1 MFKSTTV
8 LWHSAL
14 SNKFKMSLLGST
26 VLGLLLTTGCAST
39 STTSTVHKTHTATNS
54 QANNANSG
62 LLDANSLD
70 SLEDL
75 LSATDMRAVEGDR
88 LLILKHGDVWKR
100 MTVGFKMDETKWD
113 PRIEAQRNWFIS
125 RQPYLDR
132 LSARASRYLYH
143 TVKEAERR
151 GMPTE
156 LALLPVIESSYDP
169 SATSSASAAGLWQF
183 IPSTGKIYGLQ
194 QTGSYDAR
202 RDVVESTR
210 AAYEFLG
217 SLYNQF
223 GSWELALAAYN
234 AGPGRVQQAINRNA
248 AAGLPTDYWSLK
260 LPPETMNYVPRF
272 LAVAQIVKDQ
282 KAYGITLPPIA
293 NRPHFREVQVQPGV
307 SLVQIAELTGVSR
320 SELSTL
326 NPGYRGDFIDA
337 ASPGR
342 VLIPSDVSLSVDQR
356 VSALKGNG
364 SASLWVNTSPAPVVI
379 KPTPNAITPVVITPQ
394 KRVTPKDAND
404 LAAFANNAD
413 VPSAPRIPIAV
424 TTASDLK
431 KPISVEPPISV
442 KERDRIVAEIKADDA
457 KETVSSV
464 VQPVANN
471 AEQQQVISE
480 LKAIAPA
487 GTEVVDPYDGKI
499 KLTAIQTSQSI
510 ADSQGKEVTK
520 SFASDDSKDK
530 RNIENNQPKGT
541 RSTYTVA
548 AGDTLATIAAK
559 NGVSWRDIAKW
570 NQIDP
575 NASLY
580 VGNILYLYDAKP
592 QPQTTNVTKPEVY
605 TVKANDSLTAL
616 ASQYGI
622 SIKDLADW
630 NDLQPNSNLMV
641 GQKLYLREPKE
652 SSVSTKSTKNK
663 PKTVVYSVRKGESLR
678 IIAERYDLSV
688 QALADLTPSLTASSG
703 LMVGQKINV
712 PQGDSDTDQNDRS
725 RDISRLKTELYK
737 VQRKETFADIAD
749 KFDLSVAD
757 LAKINQVKA
766 NHMVKVGQVI
776 KVPKVEQP
784 QEYIVQRGDTLASIA
799 AHFKFQPNYLARM
812 NGLSSKSTVRVGQK
826 LTLVEKEEPTEVS
839 KPAAKSEA
847 SAKKVTSTRATE
859 SYTVKAGD
867 SFNSIA
873 KRYDLTIKEL
883 AEMNAISVKSMLK
896 PGQEIDVPKKTIS
909 YKVKSGDNWIKLA
922 AKYDLEPKDLADMND
937 TSTSKALRIGAVI
950 QVPNK

>member
-8 LWHSAL
+8 LWHSSV

-26 VLGLLLTTGCAST
+26 ILGLLLSTGCAST
-39 STTSTVHKTHTATNS
+39 ATTSTAHKVHTAQKAS
-54 QANNANSG
+54 ANNVDANF
-62 LLDANSLD
+62 LDASALD

-169 SATSSASAAGLWQF
+169 SATSSAAAAGLWQF

-217 SLYNQF
+217 TLYNQF

-260 LPPETMNYVPRF
+260 LPQETMNYVPRF
-272 LAVAQIVKDQ
+272 LAVAQIVKNP
-282 KAYGITLPPIA
+282 KVYGINLPPIA
-293 NRPHFREVQVQPGV
+293 NRPHFREIQVQPGV
-307 SLVQIAELTGVSR
+307 SLLQIAELTGLSR
-320 SELSTL
+320 TELSTL

-342 VLIPSDVSLSVDQR
+342 ILIPSDVSLSVDQK
-356 VSALKGNG
+356 VSTLKGNG
-364 SASLWVNTSPAPVVI
+364 ASSLWVNTSPTPVVL
-379 KPTPNAITPVVITPQ
+379 KPTPNTLTPVVITTQ
-394 KRVTPKDAND
+394 KRSTPKDAND
-404 LAAFANNAD
+404 LATFANNAD
-413 VPSAPRIPIAV
+413 VPSAPRIPVAV

-431 KPISVEPPISV
+431 KPVNVEPPISV
-442 KERDRIVAEIKADDA
+442 KERDRILAQIKADDA
-457 KETVSSV
+457 KATVSSV
-464 VQPVANN
+464 VQPIANKT
-471 AEQQQVISE
+471 EQQQVIRE
-480 LKAIAPA
+480 IKEIAPV

-520 SFASDDSKDK
+520 SFASDEGQDK
-530 RNIENNQPKGT
+530 RNNDNNEPKGT

-548 AGDTLATIAAK
+548 AGDTLAAIAAK

-592 QPQTTNVTKPEVY
+592 QVQTTNSPIKPDTY
-605 TVKANDSLTAL
+605 IVKANDSLTAI
-616 ASQYGI
+616 ANQYTI
-622 SIKDLADW
+622 PLKDLAEW
-630 NDLQPNSNLMV
+630 NDLQVNSNLMV
-641 GQKLYLREPKE
+641 GQKLHLKAPKDATA
-652 SSVSTKSTKNK
+652 SSKNK
-663 PKTVVYSVRKGESLR
+663 IKTELYTVKRGESLR
-678 IIAERYDLSV
+678 LIAERYDLPV
-688 QALADLTPSLTASSG
+688 QALADLTPNITVNSG

-712 PQGDSDTDQNDRS
+712 PQNDNQTDSSSKSVDVS
-725 RDISRLKTELYK
+725 KLKTELYK
-737 VQRKETFADIAD
+737 VQRQETFAIIAE

-757 LAKINQVKA
+757 LAKMNGVKA
-766 NHMVKVGQVI
+766 NHVVKVGQII
-776 KVPKVEQP
+776 KVPKVDQP
-784 QEYIVQRGDTLASIA
+784 KEYVVQRGDTLASIA
-799 AHFKFQPNYLARM
+799 ERFKFQPSYLARI
-812 NGLSSKSTVRVGQK
+812 NGVSSKSAVRAGQK
-826 LTLVEKEEPTEVS
+826 LTLVEDDEPVVAS
-839 KPAAKSEA
+839 KPTTPKSEPV
-847 SAKKVTSTRATE
+847 AKKVVSTKETE

-873 KRYDLTIKEL
+873 RRYNLTIKEL
-883 AEMNAISVKSMLK
+883 ADINGLSIKSVLK
-896 PGQEIDVPKKTIS
+896 PGQDIDVPKKTIS
-909 YKVKSGDNWIKLA
+909 YKVKSGDNWTKLA
-922 AKYDLEPKDLADMND
+922 SKYDLEPKELAEMND
-937 TSTSKALRIGAVI
+937 TQTSKALKIGTVI

>member
-1 MFKSTTV
+1 
-8 LWHSAL
+8 
-14 SNKFKMSLLGST
+14 MSLLGST

-39 STTSTVHKTHTATNS
+39 ATTSTVHKVNIPAKNSTNNTG
-54 QANNANSG
+54 ANY
-62 LLDANSLD
+62 LDASSLD

-169 SATSSASAAGLWQF
+169 SATSSAAAAGLWQF

-194 QTGSYDAR
+194 QSGSYDAR

-260 LPPETMNYVPRF
+260 LPQETMNYVPRF

-282 KAYGITLPPIA
+282 KTYGITLPPIA
-293 NRPHFREVQVQPGV
+293 NRPHFREIQVQPGV
-307 SLVQIAELTGVSR
+307 SLLQIAELTGQSR
-320 SELSTL
+320 TELSTL

-337 ASPGR
+337 SSPGR
-342 VLIPSDVSLSVDQR
+342 ILIPSDVNLSVDQKI
-356 VSALKGNG
+356 SALKGNG

-379 KPTPNAITPVVITPQ
+379 KSTPNVIKPVVITTQ

-404 LAAFANNAD
+404 LATFASNAD
-413 VPSAPRIPIAV
+413 VPSAPRIPVAV
-424 TTASDLK
+424 TTASGLQ
-431 KPISVEPPISV
+431 KPVNVEPPIST
-442 KERDRIVAEIKADDA
+442 KERDRIVAQIQADDA
-457 KETVSSV
+457 KQTVSSV
-464 VQPVANN
+464 VQPIANK

-480 LKAIAPA
+480 IKAIAPV

-520 SFASDDSKDK
+520 SFASDESKGKPSTD
-530 RNIENNQPKGT
+530 NNEQPKGS
-541 RSTYTVA
+541 RSTYTVT

-559 NGVSWRDIAKW
+559 NGVNWRDIAKW

-592 QPQTTNVTKPEVY
+592 QVQVASTPSKPEIY
-605 TVKANDSLTAL
+605 TVKANDSLTAI

-630 NDLQPNSNLMV
+630 NDLQVNSNVMV
-641 GQKLYLREPKE
+641 GQKLHLKAPKE
-652 SSVSTKSTKNK
+652 PLVSSKNTKNK
-663 PKTVVYSVRKGESLR
+663 PPKTVLYTVKRGESLR
-678 IIAERYDLSV
+678 LIAERYDVSV
-688 QALADLTPSLTASSG
+688 QALADLTPNLTVSSG

-712 PQGDSDTDQNDRS
+712 PQDDSNADQNDKPH
-725 RDISRLKTELYK
+725 DLARLKTELYK
-737 VQRKETFADIAD
+737 VQRKENFAIIAD
-749 KFDLSVAD
+749 KFDLSVAE
-757 LAKINQVKA
+757 LAKMNQVKA
-766 NHMVKVGQVI
+766 NHVVKVGEII
-776 KVPKVEQP
+776 KVPKVDQP
-784 QEYIVQRGDTLASIA
+784 QEYIVQRGDTLATIA
-799 AHFKFQPNYLARM
+799 ANFNFQPSYLARL
-812 NGLSSKSTVRVGQK
+812 NGLSTKSTVHAGQK
-826 LTLVEKEEPTEVS
+826 LTLVEADQPTVS
-839 KPAAKSEA
+839 TKSVVTK
-847 SAKKVTSTRATE
+847 SDPSPKKSTSTRATE

-883 AEMNAISVKSMLK
+883 AEINDISVKSMLK
-896 PGQEIDVPKKTIS
+896 PGQQIDVPKKTIS
-909 YKVKSGDNWIKLA
+909 YKVKSGDNWTKLA
-922 AKYDLEPKDLADMND
+922 TKYDIDSKDLAEMND
-937 TSTSKALRIGAVI
+937 TSTGKPLKIGIVI